1 MERHGS
7 RKVPTAPVE
16 ERGHFFYYLWCHGIF
31 LDPKSLVRKRDSG
44 IRIVLIS
51 LEQLLQALYF
61 IDAISDACCK
71 YCCLLQSTAF
81 TLQLCDISGC
91 KSLVTGQFQ
100 FLTQQYIFANVLV
113 SLEGLRSAP
122 AQCQK
127 RFVVL
132 RTQSFG
138 CSICTAPQPWSMRM
152 PITWQCGGKPCHQLL
167 LINMED
173 NRISRQ
179 WPGSPKRP
187 RCGTASGFSQKLP
200 GYWAA
205 IHGPCFQRGIFNQ
218 MLLRMRAGGEGFFK
232 FADVCSTWSG

>member
-1 MERHGS
+1 M
-7 RKVPTAPVE
+7 
-16 ERGHFFYYLWCHGIF
+16 
-31 LDPKSLVRKRDSG
+31 
-44 IRIVLIS
+44 
-51 LEQLLQALYF
+51 Q
-61 IDAISDACCK
+61 
-71 YCCLLQSTAF
+71 
-81 TLQLCDISGC
+81 ISGDR
-91 KSLVTGQFQ
+91 TIQ

-179 WPGSPKRP
+179 WPGSQNGQGVGPLPASVRSSLATGLQSMAP
-187 RCGTASGFSQKLP
+187 ASNAGSSTRCFYA
-200 GYWAA
+200 
-205 IHGPCFQRGIFNQ
+205 
-218 MLLRMRAGGEGFFK
+218 
-232 FADVCSTWSG
+232 